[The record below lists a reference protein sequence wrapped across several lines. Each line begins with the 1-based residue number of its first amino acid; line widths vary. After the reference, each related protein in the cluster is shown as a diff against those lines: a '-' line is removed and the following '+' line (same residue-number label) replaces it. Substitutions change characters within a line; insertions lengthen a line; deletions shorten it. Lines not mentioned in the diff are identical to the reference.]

1 MDAVAESFNAGS
13 PEAARE
19 KLTAANPSRRF
30 AEPTEVAEAVMW
42 LLGEK
47 SRYVTG
53 TVMPVDGGLTA
64 L

>member
-1 MDAVAESFNAGS
+1 V
-13 PEAARE
+13 ARE

-47 SRYVTG
+47 SSYVTG